1 MEVEFGA
8 KVIDRNGK
16 VLGTIDHLMR
26 NTWTGEI
33 TKFAVRR
40 KAPDEDLFFATK
52 DVLEA
57 TKTKV
62 KLKISFHELSQ
73 NT

>member
-1 MEVEFGA
+1 MEVEYGA

-16 VLGTIDHLMR
+16 VLGTVDHLMR

-40 KAPDEDLFFATK
+40 KAPDEDLFFSTK
-52 DVLEA
+52 DMVEA

-62 KLKISFHELSQ
+62 KLNIAFRELSE
-73 NT
+73 ND

>member
-1 MEVEFGA
+1 MKVEYGA

-16 VLGTIDHLMR
+16 VLGTVDHLMR

-62 KLKISFHELSQ
+62 KLKISFHELSE
-73 NT
+73 NA

>member
-1 MEVEFGA
+1 MEVEYGA

-16 VLGTIDHLMR
+16 VLGTVDHLMR

-33 TKFAVRR
+33 TKFTVRS

-62 KLKISFHELSQ
+62 KLKISFYELSE
-73 NT
+73 NA

>member
-16 VLGTIDHLMR
+16 VLGTVDHLMR